1 MSDTRRTLLDALAA
15 GPVSGPDLADRLG
28 VSRAAVWKHVEALRD
43 EGFGVESAGDGYVV
57 TDVPEYGGPAIEYG
71 LDADYD
77 VEFHETL
84 DSSNDR
90 ARELAAEG
98 ASDVVVVAREQT
110 ASRGRKNREWSAP
123 DGGVWMSLLVR
134 PDEPPAYAPLYTL
147 AMAVAVC
154 DAAREAGVD
163 ASIKWPNDVIVSEA
177 NDNPSGASASDG
189 VSASEASGGSPAH
202 AGGVATSEAS
212 GSSSANADGIPA
224 SEASGGSPAHAGG
237 VATSE
242 ASGGSS
248 ANADGISAS
257 EASGSSK
264 SDTPADPDTPDDRG
278 YRKLCGILTEMEGEA
293 DRVSWLVIGPGINV
307 NLDPAELPEGAT
319 SVAAEAGPVERRV
332 FVQRVLERF
341 DELRGDLDAVLP
353 AWRERADTLG
363 RRVRVH
369 TASGVIEGDAV
380 DIEHPGTLVVSTD
393 AGEKRVHA
401 GDCEHLRPADDG
413 R

>member
-1 MSDTRRTLLDALAA
+1 MSDTRRALLDALAE

-43 EGFGVESAGDGYVV
+43 QGFGVESAGDGYVV

-90 ARELAAEG
+90 ARDLAAEG

-110 ASRGRKNREWSAP
+110 ASRGRKSREWSAP
-123 DGGVWMSLLVR
+123 DGGVWLSLLVR
-134 PDEPPAYAPLYTL
+134 PDEPPVYAPLYTL

-154 DAAREAGVD
+154 DAGREAGVD
-163 ASIKWPNDVIVSEA
+163 AKIKWPNDVIVSEA
-177 NDNPSGASASDG
+177 NDNSSGAKASDG
-189 VSASEASGGSPAH
+189 VSGSEASGGSPAH
-202 AGGVATSEAS
+202 AGDRSTD
-212 GSSSANADGIPA
+212 ADA
-224 SEASGGSPAHAGG
+224 
-237 VATSE
+237 
-242 ASGGSS
+242 
-248 ANADGISAS
+248 
-257 EASGSSK
+257 
-264 SDTPADPDTPDDRG
+264 PDDRG

-293 DRVSWLVIGPGINV
+293 DRVSWLVIGPGVNV

-341 DELRGDLDAVLP
+341 DELRGDLGAVLP

>member
-1 MSDTRRTLLDALAA
+1 MSDTRRALLDALAA
-15 GPVSGPDLADRLG
+15 GPVSGPELADRLG
-28 VSRAAVWKHVEALRD
+28 VSRAAVWKHVESLRD
-43 EGFGVESAGDGYVV
+43 EGFGVESADDGYVV

-90 ARELAAEG
+90 ARDLAAEG

-110 ASRGRKNREWSAP
+110 ASRGRKRREWSAP
-123 DGGVWMSLLVR
+123 DGGVWLSLLVR

-163 ASIKWPNDVIVSEA
+163 AKIKWPNDVIVSEA
-177 NDNPSGASASDG
+177 NDNSSGAPASD
-189 VSASEASGGSPAH
+189 V
-202 AGGVATSEAS
+202 VATSEAS
-212 GSSSANADGIPA
+212 GSSSANADGVSA
-224 SEASGGSPAHAGG
+224 NEVSGGSPAQA
-237 VATSE
+237 
-242 ASGGSS
+242 GGSS
-248 ANADGISAS
+248 KNSDTPVD
-257 EASGSSK
+257 
-264 SDTPADPDTPDDRG
+264 SDTPADRG

-307 NLDPAELPEGAT
+307 NLDPAALPEGAT

-369 TASGVIEGDAV
+369 TASGVVEGDAIDV
-380 DIEHPGTLVVSTD
+380 EHPGTLVVRTD
-393 AGEKRVHA
+393 EGEKRVHA
-401 GDCEHLRPADDG
+401 GDCEHLRPADGG

>member
-1 MSDTRRTLLDALAA
+1 MSDTRRALLDALAA

-28 VSRAAVWKHVEALRD
+28 VSRAAVWKHVEALRN
-43 EGFGVESAGDGYVV
+43 EGFGVESADDGYVV

-71 LDADYD
+71 LGVDYD

-110 ASRGRKNREWSAP
+110 ASRGRKSREWSAP

-177 NDNPSGASASDG
+177 NDNSSD
-189 VSASEASGGSPAH
+189 SSESDV
-202 AGGVATSEAS
+202 VATSEAS
-212 GSSSANADGIPA
+212 GSSSANADGISA
-224 SEASGGSPAHAGG
+224 SEASGGAPAHAGD
-237 VATSE
+237 
-242 ASGGSS
+242 SS
-248 ANADGISAS
+248 ND
-257 EASGSSK
+257 
-264 SDTPADPDTPDDRG
+264 ADPPNSRG
-278 YRKLCGILTEMEGEA
+278 YRKLCGVLTEMEGEA

-307 NLDPAELPEGAT
+307 NLDPADLPEGAT

-369 TASGVIEGDAV
+369 TASGVIEGEAV
-380 DIEHPGTLVVSTD
+380 DIEHPGTLVVRTD
-393 AGEKRVHA
+393 EGEKRVHA
-401 GDCEHLRPADDG
+401 GDCEHLRPADVG

>member
-1 MSDTRRTLLDALAA
+1 MSDTRRALLDALAA
-15 GPVSGPDLADRLG
+15 GPVSGPDLADRLD
-28 VSRAAVWKHVEALRD
+28 VSRAAVWKHVESLRD
-43 EGFGVESAGDGYVV
+43 EGFGIESADDGYVV

-71 LDADYD
+71 LGVDYD

-163 ASIKWPNDVIVSEA
+163 AKIKWPNDVIVSEA
-177 NDNPSGASASDG
+177 NDNSSGAQASDG
-189 VSASEASGGSPAH
+189 G
-202 AGGVATSEAS
+202 
-212 GSSSANADGIPA
+212 
-224 SEASGGSPAHAGG
+224 
-237 VATSE
+237 ATSE
-242 ASGGSS
+242 ASGGSND
-248 ANADGISAS
+248 AATADG
-257 EASGSSK
+257 
-264 SDTPADPDTPDDRG
+264 RG

-293 DRVSWLVIGPGINV
+293 DRVSWLVIGPGTNV
-307 NLDPAELPEGAT
+307 NLDPADLPAGAT

-341 DELRGDLDAVLP
+341 DDLRGDLDAVLP

-369 TASGVIEGDAV
+369 TASGVIEGDAIDV
-380 DIEHPGTLVVSTD
+380 EHPGTLVVRTD
-393 AGEKRVHA
+393 EGETRVHA
-401 GDCEHLRPADDG
+401 GDCEHLRPADNG

>member
-1 MSDTRRTLLDALAA
+1 MSDTRRALLDALAE

-28 VSRAAVWKHVEALRD
+28 VSRAAVWKHVESLRD

-71 LDADYD
+71 LEVDYD
-77 VEFHETL
+77 IEFHETL
-84 DSSNDR
+84 DSSNVR

-212 GSSSANADGIPA
+212 GSSSANADGISA
-224 SEASGGSPAHAGG
+224 SEASGGSK
-237 VATSE
+237 
-242 ASGGSS
+242 
-248 ANADGISAS
+248 D
-257 EASGSSK
+257 
-264 SDTPADPDTPDDRG
+264 SDTPTDRG

-307 NLDPAELPEGAT
+307 NLDPADLPEGAT

-341 DELRGDLDAVLP
+341 DELRGDIDAVLP

-369 TASGVIEGDAV
+369 TASGVIEGEAV
-380 DIEHPGTLVVSTD
+380 DIEHPGTLVVRTD
-393 AGEKRVHA
+393 EGEKRVHA
-401 GDCEHLRPADDG
+401 GDCEHLRPADGG

>member
-1 MSDTRRTLLDALAA
+1 MSDTRRALLDALAA
-15 GPVSGPDLADRLG
+15 GPVSGPELADRLG
-28 VSRAAVWKHVEALRD
+28 VSRAAVWKHVESLRD
-43 EGFGVESAGDGYVV
+43 EGFGVESADDGYVV

-90 ARELAAEG
+90 ARDLAAEG

-110 ASRGRKNREWSAP
+110 ASRGRKRREWSAP
-123 DGGVWMSLLVR
+123 DGGVWLSLLVR

-163 ASIKWPNDVIVSEA
+163 AKIKWPNDVIVSEA
-177 NDNPSGASASDG
+177 NDNSSDSAESD
-189 VSASEASGGSPAH
+189 V
-202 AGGVATSEAS
+202 VATSGAS
-212 GSSSANADGIPA
+212 GSSSANADGVSA
-224 SEASGGSPAHAGG
+224 NEVSGGSPAQAGG

-242 ASGGSS
+242 ASGGSNDVIVNEMSDNSSDS
-248 ANADGISAS
+248 A
-257 EASGSSK
+257 E
-264 SDTPADPDTPDDRG
+264 SDVAATPDGRG

-293 DRVSWLVIGPGINV
+293 DRVSWLVIGAGVNV
-307 NLDPAELPEGAT
+307 NLDPANLPAGAT

-369 TASGVIEGDAV
+369 TASGVIEGEAV
-380 DIEHPGTLVVSTD
+380 DIEHPGTLVVRTD
-393 AGEKRVHA
+393 EGEKRVHA
-401 GDCEHLRPADDG
+401 GDCEHLRPADGG

>member
-90 ARELAAEG
+90 ARDLAAEG
-98 ASDVVVVAREQT
+98 ASDVVVVARQQT

-163 ASIKWPNDVIVSEA
+163 AKIKWPNDVIVSEA
-177 NDNPSGASASDG
+177 NDNSSGASASDG
-189 VSASEASGGSPAH
+189 AIVNEVIDNSSDSAESD
-202 AGGVATSEAS
+202 VA
-212 GSSSANADGIPA
+212 
-224 SEASGGSPAHAGG
+224 
-237 VATSE
+237 
-242 ASGGSS
+242 
-248 ANADGISAS
+248 
-257 EASGSSK
+257 
-264 SDTPADPDTPDDRG
+264 DTPDNRG

-307 NLDPAELPEGAT
+307 NLDPADLPEGAT
-319 SVAAEAGPVERRV
+319 SVAAEAAPIERRA

-341 DELRGDLDAVLP
+341 DELRDDLDTVLP

-369 TASGVIEGDAV
+369 TASGVVEGDAIDV
-380 DIEHPGTLVVSTD
+380 EHPGTLVVRTNEGD
-393 AGEKRVHA
+393 TRVHA
-401 GDCEHLRPADDG
+401 GDCEHLRPADGG

>member
-90 ARELAAEG
+90 ARDLAAEG
-98 ASDVVVVAREQT
+98 ASDVVVVARQQT

-163 ASIKWPNDVIVSEA
+163 AKIKWPNDVIVSEA
-177 NDNPSGASASDG
+177 
-189 VSASEASGGSPAH
+189 SGGSPAH
-202 AGGVATSEAS
+202 AGDRSTD
-212 GSSSANADGIPA
+212 ADAPA
-224 SEASGGSPAHAGG
+224 
-237 VATSE
+237 
-242 ASGGSS
+242 
-248 ANADGISAS
+248 
-257 EASGSSK
+257 
-264 SDTPADPDTPDDRG
+264 DRG

-293 DRVSWLVIGPGINV
+293 DRVSWLVIGPGVNV

-341 DELRGDLDAVLP
+341 DELRGDLGAVLP

-369 TASGVIEGDAV
+369 TASGVIEGDTV

>member
-1 MSDTRRTLLDALAA
+1 MSDTRRALLDALAA

-28 VSRAAVWKHVEALRD
+28 VSRAAVWKHVESLRD

-90 ARELAAEG
+90 ARDLAAEG
-98 ASDVVVVAREQT
+98 ASDVVVVARQQT

-177 NDNPSGASASDG
+177 NDNPSGAKASDG

-202 AGGVATSEAS
+202 AGDRSNDA
-212 GSSSANADGIPA
+212 
-224 SEASGGSPAHAGG
+224 
-237 VATSE
+237 
-242 ASGGSS
+242 
-248 ANADGISAS
+248 
-257 EASGSSK
+257 
-264 SDTPADPDTPDDRG
+264 DTPGDRG

-293 DRVSWLVIGPGINV
+293 DRVSWLVIGAGVNV
-307 NLDPAELPEGAT
+307 NLDPASLPEGAT

-369 TASGVIEGDAV
+369 TASGVVEGDAIDV
-380 DIEHPGTLVVSTD
+380 EHPGTLVVRTD
-393 AGEKRVHA
+393 EGEKRVHA
-401 GDCEHLRPADDG
+401 GDCEHLRPADGG

>member
-1 MSDTRRTLLDALAA
+1 MSDTRRALLDALAA
-15 GPVSGPDLADRLG
+15 GPVSGPELADRLG
-28 VSRAAVWKHVEALRD
+28 VSRAAVWKHVESLRD
-43 EGFGVESAGDGYVV
+43 EGFGVESSDDGYVV

-110 ASRGRKNREWSAP
+110 ASRGRKRREWSAP
-123 DGGVWMSLLVR
+123 DGGVWLSLLVR

-177 NDNPSGASASDG
+177 NDNPSGAKASD
-189 VSASEASGGSPAH
+189 
-202 AGGVATSEAS
+202 GVATSEAS
-212 GSSSANADGIPA
+212 GSSSANADGISA
-224 SEASGGSPAHAGG
+224 SEASGGSPAHAGDR
-237 VATSE
+237 S
-242 ASGGSS
+242 
-248 ANADGISAS
+248 N
-257 EASGSSK
+257 
-264 SDTPADPDTPDDRG
+264 DPDTPADRG
-278 YRKLCGILTEMEGEA
+278 YRKLCGVLTEMEGEA
-293 DRVSWLVIGPGINV
+293 DRVSWLVIGPGVNV
-307 NLDPAELPEGAT
+307 NLDPADLPEGAT

-369 TASGVIEGDAV
+369 TASGVIEGEAV
-380 DIEHPGTLVVSTD
+380 DIEHPGTLVVRTD
-393 AGEKRVHA
+393 EGEKRVHA
-401 GDCEHLRPADDG
+401 GDCEHLRPADGG

>member
-43 EGFGVESAGDGYVV
+43 QGFGVESAGDGYVV

-90 ARELAAEG
+90 ARDLAAEG

-110 ASRGRKNREWSAP
+110 ASRGRKSREWSAP
-123 DGGVWMSLLVR
+123 DGGVWLSLLVR

-163 ASIKWPNDVIVSEA
+163 AKIKWPNDVIVSEA
-177 NDNPSGASASDG
+177 NDNSSGAKASDG
-189 VSASEASGGSPAH
+189 VSGSEAIGGSPAH
-202 AGGVATSEAS
+202 AGDRSTD
-212 GSSSANADGIPA
+212 ADA
-224 SEASGGSPAHAGG
+224 
-237 VATSE
+237 
-242 ASGGSS
+242 
-248 ANADGISAS
+248 
-257 EASGSSK
+257 
-264 SDTPADPDTPDDRG
+264 PDDRG

-293 DRVSWLVIGPGINV
+293 DRVSWLVIGPGVNV

>member
-1 MSDTRRTLLDALAA
+1 MSDTRRALLDALAE

-28 VSRAAVWKHVEALRD
+28 VSRAAVWKHVESLRD

-71 LDADYD
+71 LGVDYD

-84 DSSNDR
+84 DSSNVR

-98 ASDVVVVAREQT
+98 ARDVVVVARKQT

-154 DAAREAGVD
+154 DAAREAGVG

-177 NDNPSGASASDG
+177 SGSSSANADGVSANEVSGSSPSHVGG
-189 VSASEASGGSPAH
+189 VSASEASGGSK
-202 AGGVATSEAS
+202 
-212 GSSSANADGIPA
+212 D
-224 SEASGGSPAHAGG
+224 
-237 VATSE
+237 
-242 ASGGSS
+242 
-248 ANADGISAS
+248 
-257 EASGSSK
+257 
-264 SDTPADPDTPDDRG
+264 SDTPADRG

-307 NLDPAELPEGAT
+307 NLDPADLPEGAT

-369 TASGVIEGDAV
+369 TANGVIEGEAV
-380 DIEHPGTLVVSTD
+380 DIEHPGTLVVRTD
-393 AGEKRVHA
+393 EGEKRVHA
-401 GDCEHLRPADDG
+401 GDCEHLRPADGG

>member
-1 MSDTRRTLLDALAA
+1 MSDTRRALLDALAA

-98 ASDVVVVAREQT
+98 ASDVVVVARKQT

-189 VSASEASGGSPAH
+189 VLVNEVSDNSSDSPESDVVATSEASGSSSANADGISASEASGGSPAH

-212 GSSSANADGIPA
+212 GSS
-224 SEASGGSPAHAGG
+224 
-237 VATSE
+237 
-242 ASGGSS
+242 
-248 ANADGISAS
+248 
-257 EASGSSK
+257 K
-264 SDTPADPDTPDDRG
+264 SDTPVDTDAPADRG

-307 NLDPAELPEGAT
+307 NLDPAALPAGAT
-319 SVAAEAGPVERRV
+319 SVAAEAGPVERRA

-380 DIEHPGTLVVSTD
+380 DIEDPGTLVVSTD

>member
-1 MSDTRRTLLDALAA
+1 MSDTRRALLDALAA
-15 GPVSGPDLADRLG
+15 GPVSGPDLADRLD
-28 VSRAAVWKHVEALRD
+28 VSRAAVWKHVESLRD
-43 EGFGVESAGDGYVV
+43 EGFGIESADDGYVV

-71 LDADYD
+71 LGVDYD

-84 DSSNDR
+84 DSSNHR

-98 ASDVVVVAREQT
+98 ASDVVVVARDQT

-154 DAAREAGVD
+154 DAVREAGVD
-163 ASIKWPNDVIVSEA
+163 AKIKWPNDVIVSEA
-177 NDNPSGASASDG
+177 NDNSSGAQASDG
-189 VSASEASGGSPAH
+189 VATREASGGSSAN
-202 AGGVATSEAS
+202 AEGVATR
-212 GSSSANADGIPA
+212 
-224 SEASGGSPAHAGG
+224 EASGGSSANAEG

-242 ASGGSS
+242 ASGGSND
-248 ANADGISAS
+248 AATADG
-257 EASGSSK
+257 
-264 SDTPADPDTPDDRG
+264 RG

-293 DRVSWLVIGPGINV
+293 DRVSWLVIGPGTNV
-307 NLDPAELPEGAT
+307 NLDPADLPAGAT

-341 DELRGDLDAVLP
+341 DDLRDDLDAVLP

-369 TASGVIEGDAV
+369 TASGVIEGDAIDV
-380 DIEHPGTLVVSTD
+380 EHPGTLVVRTD
-393 AGEKRVHA
+393 EGETRVHA
-401 GDCEHLRPADDG
+401 GDCEHLRPADNG

>member
-1 MSDTRRTLLDALAA
+1 MSDTRRALLDALAE

-28 VSRAAVWKHVEALRD
+28 VSRAAVWKHVESLRD

-90 ARELAAEG
+90 ARALAAEG
-98 ASDVVVVAREQT
+98 ASDVVIVARQQT

-134 PDEPPAYAPLYTL
+134 PDEPPAYVPLYTL

-177 NDNPSGASASDG
+177 NDNSSGASASDG

-202 AGGVATSEAS
+202 AGG
-212 GSSSANADGIPA
+212 SSSD
-224 SEASGGSPAHAGG
+224 
-237 VATSE
+237 
-242 ASGGSS
+242 
-248 ANADGISAS
+248 
-257 EASGSSK
+257 
-264 SDTPADPDTPDDRG
+264 SDTPADRG

-307 NLDPAELPEGAT
+307 NLDPAALPEGAT
-319 SVAAEAGPVERRV
+319 SVAAEADPVERRV

-353 AWRERADTLG
+353 AWRERADTLS

-369 TASGVIEGDAV
+369 TASGVIEGDAIDV
-380 DIEHPGTLVVSTD
+380 EHPGTLVVRTD
-393 AGEKRVHA
+393 EGEKRVHA
-401 GDCEHLRPADDG
+401 GDCEHLRPADGG

>member
-1 MSDTRRTLLDALAA
+1 MSDTRRALLDALAA

-43 EGFGVESAGDGYVV
+43 EGFGVESADGGYVV

-71 LDADYD
+71 LGVDYD

-110 ASRGRKNREWSAP
+110 ASRGRKRREWSAP

-212 GSSSANADGIPA
+212 GSSSANADGI
-224 SEASGGSPAHAGG
+224 
-237 VATSE
+237 
-242 ASGGSS
+242 
-248 ANADGISAS
+248 SAS

-264 SDTPADPDTPDDRG
+264 SDTPADADTPADRG

-293 DRVSWLVIGPGINV
+293 DRVSWLIIGPGINV
-307 NLDPAELPEGAT
+307 NLDPADLPEGAT

-369 TASGVIEGDAV
+369 TASGVIEGEAV
-380 DIEHPGTLVVSTD
+380 DIEHPGTLVVRTGE
-393 AGEKRVHA
+393 GEKRVHA
-401 GDCEHLRPADDG
+401 GDCEHLRPADVG

>member
-1 MSDTRRTLLDALAA
+1 MSDTRRALLDALAE

-28 VSRAAVWKHVEALRD
+28 VSRAAVWKHVESLRD

-90 ARELAAEG
+90 ARALAAEG
-98 ASDVVVVAREQT
+98 ASDVVIVARQQT

-134 PDEPPAYAPLYTL
+134 PDEPPAYVPLYTL

-177 NDNPSGASASDG
+177 NDNSSGASASDG
-189 VSASEASGGSPAH
+189 VSASEASGGSSTNADD
-202 AGGVATSEAS
+202 V
-212 GSSSANADGIPA
+212 SAN
-224 SEASGGSPAHAGG
+224 EVSGGSPAHAGG
-237 VATSE
+237 
-242 ASGGSS
+242 
-248 ANADGISAS
+248 
-257 EASGSSK
+257 SSK
-264 SDTPADPDTPDDRG
+264 NSDTPVDTDTPADRG

-307 NLDPAELPEGAT
+307 NLDPAALPEGAT

-369 TASGVIEGDAV
+369 TASGVIEGDAIDV
-380 DIEHPGTLVVSTD
+380 EHPGTLVVRTD
-393 AGEKRVHA
+393 EGEKRVHA
-401 GDCEHLRPADDG
+401 GDCEHLRPADGG

>member
-1 MSDTRRTLLDALAA
+1 MSDTRRALLDALAA

-28 VSRAAVWKHVEALRD
+28 VSRAAVWKHVESLRD

-98 ASDVVVVAREQT
+98 ASDVVVVARKQT

-189 VSASEASGGSPAH
+189 VLVNEVSDNSSDSPESDV
-202 AGGVATSEAS
+202 VAT
-212 GSSSANADGIPA
+212 
-224 SEASGGSPAHAGG
+224 
-237 VATSE
+237 
-242 ASGGSS
+242 
-248 ANADGISAS
+248 S

-264 SDTPADPDTPDDRG
+264 SDTPVDTDAPADRG

-307 NLDPAELPEGAT
+307 NLDPAALPAGAT
-319 SVAAEAGPVERRV
+319 SVAAEAGPVERRA

-380 DIEHPGTLVVSTD
+380 DIEDPGTLVVSTD